1 MTDFESINQKN
12 AVKKS
17 RLLSPENDE
26 SASVLLII
34 EEAIKNN
41 IFEKAVF
48 SKPNDKNVRKTILTL
63 FIGNCNKD
71 KKDKYP
77 EEGPSV
83 MLETFK
89 NDGKV
94 FHHNA
99 GFSYLGSILE
109 NLMIENR
116 QCDIITTCG
125 ICTAMVSKKGKV
137 HISNNITY
145 GITSEKSKISEHNR
159 AKNHLL
165 SPEAPFL
172 YPLGITD
179 RNGRILDK
187 RRSKYKQINRF
198 LEMVDDVY
206 NELPKNGDLTVC
218 DLCCGKSILAFAV
231 YWYLSEYRKREI
243 RMYGV
248 DLKQDVINLETE
260 IAVRLNYRGMHFI
273 CEDVEKFV
281 PPEKPSMILSLHA
294 CDTATDLVLSLA
306 VKYGADVIL
315 STPCCHHE
323 IFHQTAR
330 VPDELSAAF
339 DGRSILRQKFADA
352 LTDGLRAARL
362 EMEGYT
368 VSTAELVDP
377 DDTPKNVLL
386 REVKN
391 KKLSDEEKSLLR
403 RKYDKCCEFFGIS
416 PSLDKLI

>member
-1 MTDFESINQKN
+1 
-12 AVKKS
+12 
-17 RLLSPENDE
+17 
-26 SASVLLII
+26 
-34 EEAIKNN
+34 
-41 IFEKAVF
+41 
-48 SKPNDKNVRKTILTL
+48 
-63 FIGNCNKD
+63 
-71 KKDKYP
+71 
-77 EEGPSV
+77 

-248 DLKQDVINLETE
+248 DLKEDVINLETE

-281 PPEKPSMILSLHA
+281 PPVSHFPTEDFFCGGRSSVGRKNFVEEKKQHSRIAPRDRELFRSQLAQLDMGLEERMRQPVGLLSGGQRQALTLLMATMVPPQLLLLDEH
-294 CDTATDLVLSLA
+294 TAALDPGTAEKVLTLTKRIVAEGNITCLMVTHNMSQALELGTRTLMMADGGIVLDVSGPERAGMTVEDLIA
-306 VKYGADVIL
+306 RFKAGTTRWTTTGCCFPDREYGAVQTL
-315 STPCCHHE
+315 SYN
-323 IFHQTAR
+323 R
-330 VPDELSAAF
+330 SVSLS
-339 DGRSILRQKFADA
+339 GDA
-352 LTDGLRAARL
+352 PVCFL
-362 EMEGYT
+362 
-368 VSTAELVDP
+368 
-377 DDTPKNVLL
+377 N
-386 REVKN
+386 
-391 KKLSDEEKSLLR
+391 
-403 RKYDKCCEFFGIS
+403 
-416 PSLDKLI
+416 